1 MNEFIFTGLDGTEY
15 DLKLDFLT
23 VREVDKTDYSAIASD
38 PPRIMR
44 LADNDLAKLYGD
56 FSLLAGM
63 AFAIT
68 WHKAR
73 LANPDADASAEAL
86 QKAESTFLKNIGGA
100 NVEILRQAVW
110 EALIDFLP
118 LLAGDLRRIQNA
130 ELIARAEIVSRE
142 AEIRQFNEQ
151 NIRNAI
157 QSEMNRQFREK
168 TIAPD
173 PPGEPS
179 GVSSAF

>member
-1 MNEFIFTGLDGTEY
+1 MKEFIFTGLDGTEY

-23 VREVDKTDYSAIASD
+23 VREVDKTDYSAITNAA
-38 PPRIMR
+38 PCIMR
-44 LADNDLAKLYGD
+44 LAESDCAALYGN

-68 WHKAR
+68 WHKSR
-73 LANPDADASAEAL
+73 LKSADFDASAEAL
-86 QKAESTFLKNIGGA
+86 QKAESAFLRNIDGS
-100 NVEILRQAVW
+100 NVEDLRKAVW

-118 LLAGDLRRIQNA
+118 LLAGDLRRIQSS

-142 AEIRQFNEQ
+142 AEIQQFNKQ

-157 QSEMNRQFREK
+157 QSEMTRQFKEK
-168 TIAPD
+168 KIPV
-173 PPGEPS
+173 PLGEPS
-179 GVSSAF
+179 SGSSEF